1 MDNSFKIPN
10 MNEGLDLMG
19 EQPTQDDR
27 MLKILQ
33 NINKPINE
41 AVDNS
46 PKTVTCP
53 ICGATWTPDVNMED
67 GTAQVCPMCDHV
79 LNPASAKP
87 EGAAEEES
95 TISESKKLLNLTE
108 SSKKSS
114 GVITL
119 NSKVQ
124 VLQGSFK
131 GKVGVVT
138 DLWQNDEEDEDPEDF
153 TYAVKVGNST
163 RYLNTSDLRLVESV
177 DTSEE
182 AKLEESLASYMDCIN
197 SGDAEGAKAILE
209 SAEATAICESTEDG
223 VEVMLEKFVIK
234 VDSTGQKTKVK
245 VRTKKMKR
253 TPAQKAALR
262 KARKTANKGA
272 AKKKRKKAMK
282 ARARMGLTESLR
294 KSRTINAVQKLAE
307 SAGVSLDTK
316 ALERAINEAYDL
328 SEAEVIS
335 NDENVL
341 STLETVLNDKGIE
354 VVNSD
359 TEVIDGVIVAHMTV
373 RDTDADVYL
382 GDIADEVA
390 ESLQGF
396 DVDYDEPE
404 DDPEDDVVDIDFYF
418 VPVLTNESANCGTKK
433 MKKNE
438 SEDPEDD
445 PEDKMIEKKN
455 CNESVDIFESFAGG
469 SDNVR
474 CKIHPAFIK
483 AGQVIY
489 DADEHTVFSALTES
503 VACDGGFSLAV
514 EVQNSANA
522 ELAGLASGAEVSLSS
537 SGKYFLLKDNPLK

>member
-1 MDNSFKIPN
+1 MDNGFKIPN

-41 AVDNS
+41 AVDTS

-87 EGAAEEES
+87 EGAAEEEP
-95 TISESKKLLNLTE
+95 T
-108 SSKKSS
+108 
-114 GVITL
+114 
-119 NSKVQ
+119 
-124 VLQGSFK
+124 
-131 GKVGVVT
+131 VT
-138 DLWQNDEEDEDPEDF
+138 
-153 TYAVKVGNST
+153 
-163 RYLNTSDLRLVESV
+163 ESV

-341 STLETVLNDKGIE
+341 STLETILNDKGIE

-433 MKKNE
+433 MKKKNE
-438 SEDPEDD
+438 SEDCEDCEDPEDD
-445 PEDKMIEKKN
+445 PEGKMTEKKK

>member
-79 LNPASAKP
+79 LNPVSAKP
-87 EGAAEEES
+87 EGAAEEEP
-95 TISESKKLLNLTE
+95 T
-108 SSKKSS
+108 
-114 GVITL
+114 
-119 NSKVQ
+119 
-124 VLQGSFK
+124 
-131 GKVGVVT
+131 VT
-138 DLWQNDEEDEDPEDF
+138 
-153 TYAVKVGNST
+153 
-163 RYLNTSDLRLVESV
+163 ESV

-197 SGDAEGAKAILE
+197 SGDSEGAKAILE

-234 VDSTGQKTKVK
+234 VDSTGKKTKVK

-341 STLETVLNDKGIE
+341 STLETILNDKGIE

-418 VPVLTNESANCGTKK
+418 VPVLTNESANCSIRSEMTEAGPGGYNSKKGPGGRPKCPKCKSDMVSWRGPGSKAECEDCGYEWTPRATNESANCGTKK

-438 SEDPEDD
+438 SEDPED
-445 PEDKMIEKKN
+445 KMIEKKK

>member
-41 AVDNS
+41 AVDTN

-87 EGAAEEES
+87 EGAAEEEP
-95 TISESKKLLNLTE
+95 T
-108 SSKKSS
+108 
-114 GVITL
+114 
-119 NSKVQ
+119 
-124 VLQGSFK
+124 
-131 GKVGVVT
+131 VT
-138 DLWQNDEEDEDPEDF
+138 
-153 TYAVKVGNST
+153 
-163 RYLNTSDLRLVESV
+163 ESV

-197 SGDAEGAKAILE
+197 SGDSEGAKAILE
-209 SAEATAICESTEDG
+209 SAEATAICESTDHG

-262 KARKTANKGA
+262 KARKAANKGA

-354 VVNSD
+354 VVSSD

-418 VPVLTNESANCGTKK
+418 VPVLTNESTNCGTKK
-433 MKKNE
+433 MKKKNE
-438 SEDPEDD
+438 SEDCEDCEDPEDD
-445 PEDKMIEKKN
+445 PEGKMTEKKK